1 MWGTHRP
8 DRSLSSICYRRSKI
22 DAIVALAMARVS
34 AVEAFGLERLS
45 PSPRNLPL
53 VMMGPSRW
61 QPEATLVDQYAYPA
75 EARAASYGA
84 LGIRVEAGT
93 ARISSAI
100 WRSSTSGLTRACSRQ
115 GLRGCGPGPVWAVCG
130 TAIG

>member
-22 DAIVALAMARVS
+22 DAIVALAMACVS
-34 AVEAFGLERLS
+34 AVEAFGLERE
-45 PSPRNLPL
+45 PITPGLPL

-84 LGIRVEAGT
+84 LGIRAEED
-93 ARISSAI
+93 
-100 WRSSTSGLTRACSRQ
+100 C
-115 GLRGCGPGPVWAVCG
+115 
-130 TAIG
+130 